1 MGIASI
7 SPGVNFTI
15 LGYAIA
21 FRQYSSERG
30 QAPLDLQK
38 IGIRD
43 FLPLRFKWRLQLDPK
58 RFELFLIHVALL
70 SRVIVYIRSYRMTDA
85 HRLNTITALVRDSG
99 SGPHNVQQP
108 IGTLA

>member
-7 SPGVNFTI
+7 SPGVYFTI
-15 LGYAIA
+15 LGCAIA
-21 FRQYSSERG
+21 FRQHSSERG
-30 QAPLDLQK
+30 QTPLDLQK

-43 FLPLRFKWRLQLDPK
+43 LLPLRFEWRLQLDPK

-70 SRVIVYIRSYRMTDA
+70 SRVIGYKRSYRMTDA

-99 SGPHNVQQP
+99 SGPQNVQQP